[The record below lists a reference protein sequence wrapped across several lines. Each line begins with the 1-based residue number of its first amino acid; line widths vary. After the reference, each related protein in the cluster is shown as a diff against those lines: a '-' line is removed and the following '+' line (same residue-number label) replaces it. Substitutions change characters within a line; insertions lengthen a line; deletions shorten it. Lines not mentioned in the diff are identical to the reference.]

1 MYDLPYQKYNRHNF
15 LDYLLKGFD
24 VPMLKTGEPG
34 VINVVAPNADSL
46 AGDIRKAVIAYLKTL

>member
-1 MYDLPYQKYNRHNF
+1 
-15 LDYLLKGFD
+15 
-24 VPMLKTGEPG
+24 MLKTGEPG